1 MGSGVVYALDFIVK
15 VVKMEN
21 VMGIHERVQE
31 LLDDT
36 NTSLIAIYLQ
46 LQELFEAKYGVDT
59 VVLMEVG
66 SFFEIYGV
74 DNATKHI
81 GKTKEIAEILNIQLT
96 RKNKN
101 IQENNVKNPLMAGF
115 PTATF
120 DRYIQKLI
128 RENKYTIVII
138 KQKGAPPNVTRYLD
152 TILSP
157 GVNFEYSLNN
167 DDNFTTSLIVE
178 KHKEHY
184 SVGYASIDVTTG
196 KTSVF
201 EIHSTQEDP
210 TYALDQ
216 LFSLLK
222 SHEPNEVLLTC
233 GGQNLI
239 QETVRHYLELPEHLN
254 VHTDNKRLPISYQ
267 NELLKQCY
275 EINSFLSSIEY
286 LNLEKKSLASEALA
300 ILLEFIIEHDRE
312 VVKNITPPE
321 HINDTNFLYL
331 GNNPLEQLN
340 IVSPNP
346 NEQTV
351 LRFFDNTRTSLGRRL
366 FKERLMNPIVDQTE
380 LEARYDLSD
389 ALVFIYTDIDA
400 ELQHIYDID
409 RLKRRIQLARLHPFE
424 INFLYD
430 SLIASQ
436 RILKHL
442 SSIDCSSVAPE
453 LVEQQPVLEKA
464 ILHLETTFNLDETSK
479 YSQGEISQSFF
490 KAGFNTEVD
499 VLIKQKNALQEQL
512 ETIRTEFVHLIEQ
525 QTGKPERDYVVIKH
539 LEKEGHHIS
548 ITKSR
553 YFLIEQALSGSYVSI
568 DGTVYALKDFT
579 VKIQTGNVKITSD
592 LIRDISEQITILNKK
607 ISALVRNLFRTE
619 LERLDTDY
627 FELMNVLI
635 TTIGKIDV
643 ALSNIKA
650 SLLHNLV
657 RPEIVNSPEQTSY
670 LELLEVRHPL
680 VEAREENG
688 IYIPNDVIMGDSALQ
703 GPLASSCTMAQITD
717 EDTRGALLYGINSS
731 GKSSLMKS
739 LGICVILAQSG
750 FYVPARQMRF
760 TLFQEIFTRIIAR
773 DNFEK
778 GLSSFAVEMMEMKN
792 IFNRSS
798 AQSLILGDEI
808 SRGTE
813 TLSALAIVSAA
824 IQRLSEIGA
833 LFMFTTHLH
842 QLHSIDLLKSLPQV
856 VSVHLHVHYNEE
868 ADKLI
873 FDRTLKPGSGSRVY
887 GLEFA
892 ESLHMDKKFLSL
904 AAKIRQQIAQEE
916 DDLTLLTK
924 KPKNPYNRHL
934 YATSCV
940 LCRDTISE
948 IHHIV
953 PQKRADTKGYVAHFH
968 KDHKYNLVPLCKAC
982 HNKVHAGDIEI
993 KGFKMT
999 SAGLELD
1006 IDA

>member
-1 MGSGVVYALDFIVK
+1 
-15 VVKMEN
+15 
-21 VMGIHERVQE
+21 MGIHARVQE
-31 LLDDT
+31 LLEDT
-36 NTSLIAIYLQ
+36 DQSLIAIYLQ
-46 LQELFEAKYGVDT
+46 LQELLEAKYGTDT

-74 DNATKHI
+74 DNAANQI
-81 GKTKEIAEILNIQLT
+81 GKPKEIAEILNIQLT

-115 PTATF
+115 PGATF
-120 DRYIQKLI
+120 DRYVQKLI
-128 RENKYTIVII
+128 REDKYTIAII
-138 KQKGAPPNVTRYLD
+138 RQRGTPPNVERYLD

-167 DDNFTTSLIVE
+167 DDHFTTSLIVE
-178 KHKEHY
+178 KHKENH

-196 KTSVF
+196 RTSVF
-201 EIHSTQEDP
+201 EIHSTQEDA

-222 SHEPNEVLLTC
+222 SHEPDEVLLTC
-233 GGQNLI
+233 AGQDVVPEN
-239 QETVRHYLELPEHLN
+239 VRHYLELSEKLN
-254 VHTDNKRLPISYQ
+254 VHTDNKRLPIGYQ
-267 NELLKQCY
+267 NELFKQCY
-275 EINSFLSSIEY
+275 EIKSFLSSIEY
-286 LNLEKKSLASEALA
+286 LNLEKKPLASEALA
-300 ILLEFIIEHDRE
+300 MLLEFVIEHDRE
-312 VVKNITPPE
+312 VVQKITPPR
-321 HINDTNFLYL
+321 HINDKKFLYL

-340 IVSPNP
+340 IISPNP

-351 LRFFDNTRTSLGRRL
+351 LSFFNNTRTSLGRRL
-366 FKERLMNPIVDQTE
+366 FKQRLMNPIIDQAE

-389 ALVFIYTDIDA
+389 ALVFIYADIDE
-400 ELQHIYDID
+400 ELKHIYDID

-424 INFLYD
+424 INFLFD
-430 SLIASQ
+430 SLSAS
-436 RILKHL
+436 RSILKHL
-442 SSIDCSSVAPE
+442 TAVESSEVVPE
-453 LVEQQPVLEKA
+453 LVEQEPLLEKA
-464 ILHLETTFNLDETSK
+464 ILHLETVFNLDQTNK

-490 KAGFNTEVD
+490 QAGFNAEVD
-499 VLIKQKNALQEQL
+499 TLIKQKTELQEKL

-548 ITKSR
+548 ITKNR
-553 YFLIEQALSGSYVSI
+553 YFLIEQALSDSYVSI
-568 DGTVYALKDFT
+568 DGTVYALSDFT
-579 VKIQTGNVKITSD
+579 IKVQTGNVKITAE
-592 LIRDISEQITILNKK
+592 IVGNISEQITLLNKK
-607 ISALVRNLFRTE
+607 ISALVRNLFRSE
-619 LERLDTDY
+619 LERIDTEYSD
-627 FELMNVLI
+627 LMNILI

-643 ALSNIKA
+643 ALSNVKA

-657 RPEIVNSPEQTSY
+657 RPQIIASTEQTSY

-688 IYIPNDVIMGDSALQ
+688 IYIPNDVVMGDRSLQ
-703 GPLASSCTMAQITD
+703 EGAASSCTMAQMTD
-717 EDTRGALLYGINSS
+717 KDTRGALLYGINSS

-750 FYVPARQMRF
+750 FYVPAKQMRF
-760 TLFQEIFTRIIAR
+760 TLFKEIFTRIVAR

-792 IFNRSS
+792 IFNRSTP
-798 AQSLILGDEI
+798 QSLILGDEI

-813 TLSALAIVSAA
+813 TLSALAIVSAT

-842 QLHSIDLLKSLPQV
+842 QLHNMDLLKSLPEV
-856 VSVHLHVHYNEE
+856 VSVHLHVHYDEQT
-868 ADKLI
+868 DKLI
-873 FDRTLKPGSGSRVY
+873 FDRTLQAGSGSSVY

-924 KPKNPYNRHL
+924 KQNNTYNQNL
-934 YATSCV
+934 YATSCA
-940 LCRDTISE
+940 LCRDSVSD
-948 IHHIV
+948 IHHIA
-953 PQKRADTKGYVAHFH
+953 PQKNANEQGYIKHFH
-968 KDHKYNLVPLCKAC
+968 KDHKYNLVPLCKGC
-982 HNKVHAGDIEI
+982 HNKVHAGEIVI

-999 SAGLELD
+999 SAGLELE
-1006 IDA
+1006 IDHV

>member
-1 MGSGVVYALDFIVK
+1 
-15 VVKMEN
+15 
-21 VMGIHERVQE
+21 MGIHAQVQE
-31 LLDDT
+31 LLADT
-36 NTSLIAIYLQ
+36 DQSLIAIYLQ
-46 LQELFEAKYGVDT
+46 LQELFEAKYGTDT

-74 DNATKHI
+74 DNAIRQI

-101 IQENNVKNPLMAGF
+101 IPENNVKNPLMAGF

-120 DRYIQKLI
+120 DRYVQKLV
-128 RENKYTIVII
+128 RENKYTIAII
-138 KQKGAPPNVTRYLD
+138 RQKGTPPNVTRYLD
-152 TILSP
+152 NILSP

-178 KHKEHY
+178 KHKENY

-196 KTSVF
+196 RTSVF
-201 EIHSTQEDP
+201 EIHSTQEDS

-222 SHEPNEVLLTC
+222 SHEPHEVLLTC
-233 GGQNLI
+233 GGQDLI
-239 QETVRHYLELPEHLN
+239 SDTIRHYLELPENLN
-254 VHTDNKRLPISYQ
+254 VHTDNKRLPITYQ
-267 NELLKQCY
+267 NELFKQCF
-275 EINSFLSSIEY
+275 EIKSFLSSIEY
-286 LNLEKKSLASEALA
+286 LNLEKKPLASEALA

-312 VVKNITPPE
+312 VVKNIVEPQ
-321 HINDTNFLYL
+321 HINDKNFLYL

-340 IVSPNP
+340 IISPNP

-351 LRFFDNTRTSLGRRL
+351 LQFLDNTRTSFGRRL
-366 FKERLMNPIVDQTE
+366 FKERLMNPIIDQNE

-389 ALVFIYTDIDA
+389 ALMRIHTEIDA
-400 ELQHIYDID
+400 ELKHIYDID
-409 RLKRRIQLARLHPFE
+409 RLKRRIQLGRLHPFE

-436 RILKHL
+436 SILKHL
-442 SSIDCSSVAPE
+442 TCIEDTSVVPE
-453 LVEQQPVLEKA
+453 LIEQESLLQKA
-464 ILHLETTFNLDETSK
+464 IVHVETTFNLDETTK
-479 YSQGEISQSFF
+479 YAQGEISQSFF
-490 KAGFNTEVD
+490 QSGFNNEID
-499 VLIKQKNALQEQL
+499 ALIEQKNELQEKL

-525 QTGKPERDYVVIKH
+525 QTGKPERDYVIIKH

-553 YFLIEQALSGSYVSI
+553 YFLIEPSLSESYVSI
-568 DGTVYALKDFT
+568 DGTVYALSDFN
-579 VKIQTGNVKITSD
+579 VKVQTGNVKITAD
-592 LIRDISEQITILNKK
+592 IIKNISEQITLLNKK
-607 ISALVRNLFRTE
+607 ITALVRNLFRST
-619 LERLDTDY
+619 LSQLDTDY
-627 FELMNVLI
+627 SELMNILI
-635 TTIGKIDV
+635 TTIGRIDV

-657 RPEIVNSPEQTSY
+657 RPEILSNPNETSY
-670 LELLEVRHPL
+670 LELLSVRHPL

-688 IYIPNDVIMGDSALQ
+688 IYIPNDVLMGDKSLQ
-703 GPLASSCTMAQITD
+703 DTMVASCTMAQMTD
-717 EDTRGALLYGINSS
+717 EDTRGVLLYGINSS

-739 LGICVILAQSG
+739 LGICIILAQSG
-750 FYVPARQMRF
+750 FFVPAKQMRF
-760 TLFQEIFTRIIAR
+760 TLFNEIFTRIIAR

-792 IFNRSS
+792 IFNRSTPK
-798 AQSLILGDEI
+798 SLILGDEI

-813 TLSALAIVSAA
+813 TLSALAIVGAT

-842 QLHSIDLLKSLPQV
+842 QLHNMNLLQSLPQV
-856 VSVHLHVHYNEE
+856 VSVHLHVHYDEQK
-868 ADKLI
+868 DKLV
-873 FDRTLKPGSGSRVY
+873 FDRTLQAGSGSSVY

-904 AAKIRQQIAQEE
+904 AAKIRQEIAQEE

-924 KPKNPYNRHL
+924 KHSNNYNQNL
-934 YATSCV
+934 YATSCA
-940 LCRDTISE
+940 LCSDTVSD
-948 IHHIV
+948 IHHIA
-953 PQKRADTKGYVAHFH
+953 PQKHANKQGYIKHFH
-968 KDHKYNLVPLCKAC
+968 KDHKYNLVPLCEDC
-982 HNKVHAGDIEI
+982 HHKVHKGEIEI

-999 SAGLELD
+999 SNGLELEVE
-1006 IDA
+1006 

>member
-1 MGSGVVYALDFIVK
+1 
-15 VVKMEN
+15 
-21 VMGIHERVQE
+21 MGIHERVQE
-31 LLDDT
+31 LLEDT
-36 NTSLIAIYLQ
+36 DQSLIAIYLQ
-46 LQELFEAKYGVDT
+46 LQELFEAKYGTDT

-74 DNATKHI
+74 DNAQKQI

-101 IQENNVKNPLMAGF
+101 IPENNVKNPLMAGF
-115 PTATF
+115 PSATF
-120 DRYIQKLI
+120 DRYVQKLI

-138 KQKGAPPNVTRYLD
+138 KQNGVPPNVTRYLD
-152 TILSP
+152 NILSP

-178 KHKEHY
+178 KHQENY

-196 KTSVF
+196 RTAVF
-201 EIHSTQEDP
+201 EIHSTQEDS

-233 GGQNLI
+233 GGQHVVP
-239 QETVRHYLELPEHLN
+239 ETVRQYLELPDHLN
-254 VHTDNKRLPISYQ
+254 VHIENKRIPIAYQ
-267 NELLKQCY
+267 NELFKQCY
-275 EINSFLSSIEY
+275 EIKSFLSSIEF
-286 LNLEKKSLASEALA
+286 LNLEKKPLASEALA

-312 VVKNITPPE
+312 VVKNIAEPQ
-321 HINDTNFLYL
+321 HINDKNFLYL

-340 IVSPNP
+340 VISPNP
-346 NEQTV
+346 HEQTV
-351 LRFFDNTRTSLGRRL
+351 LSFFDNTRTSFGRRL
-366 FKERLMNPIVDQTE
+366 FRERLMNPIIDQSE

-389 ALVFIYTDIDA
+389 ALVFIYTEIDA
-400 ELQHIYDID
+400 ELKHIYDID
-409 RLKRRIQLARLHPFE
+409 RLKRRIQLGRLHPFE

-430 SLIASQ
+430 SFVASQ
-436 RILKHL
+436 SILTHL
-442 SSIDCSSVAPE
+442 TNIEGAPVLPE
-453 LVEQQPVLEKA
+453 LLEQQPHLQKA
-464 ILHLETTFNLDETSK
+464 ILDLESTFNLDETTK
-479 YSQGEISQSFF
+479 YTQGEISQSFF
-490 KAGFNTEVD
+490 QSGFNAEID
-499 VLIKQKNALQEQL
+499 RLINEKTALQEKL

-525 QTGKPERDYVVIKH
+525 QTGKPERDYVLIKY

-553 YFLIEQALSGSYVSI
+553 YFLIEQALSDSYVSI
-568 DGTVYALKDFT
+568 DGTVYALSDFN
-579 VKIQTGNVKITSD
+579 VKVQTGNVKITAEIMKD
-592 LIRDISEQITILNKK
+592 VSEKITLLNKK
-607 ISALVRNLFRTE
+607 ISALVRNIFRTE
-619 LERLDTDY
+619 LAQIDANY
-627 FELMNVLI
+627 SELMNILI

-657 RPEIVNSPEQTSY
+657 RPQIVTSSEGTSY

-688 IYIPNDVIMGDSALQ
+688 IYIPNDVVMGDNSLQ
-703 GPLASSCTMAQITD
+703 DASTSPCTMTQMTE
-717 EDTRGALLYGINSS
+717 EDARGVLLYGINSS

-750 FYVPARQMRF
+750 FYVPAKRMLF
-760 TLFQEIFTRIIAR
+760 TLFHEIFTRIIAK

-792 IFNRSS
+792 IFNRST

-813 TLSALAIVSAA
+813 TLSALAIVSAT
-824 IQRLSEIGA
+824 IQRLSEIGS

-842 QLHSIDLLKSLPQV
+842 QLHNIGILQSLPQV
-856 VSVHLHVHYNEE
+856 VSVHLHVHYDEQK
-868 ADKLI
+868 DKLI
-873 FDRTLKPGSGSRVY
+873 FDRTLQAGSGSSVY

-892 ESLHMDKKFLSL
+892 ESLHMDKKFLTL
-904 AAKIRQQIAQEE
+904 AAKIRQQIAGEE

-924 KPKNPYNRHL
+924 KQNTSYNQNL
-934 YATSCV
+934 YATSCA
-940 LCRDTISE
+940 LCNDTVSDV
-948 IHHIV
+948 HHISH
-953 PQKRADTKGYVAHFH
+953 QKEANEHGHIKHFH
-968 KDHKYNLVPLCKAC
+968 KDHKYNLVPLCKEC
-982 HNKVHAGDIEI
+982 HKKVHSGEI
-993 KGFKMT
+993 KINGFKMT
-999 SAGLELD
+999 SNGLELEVEEK
-1006 IDA
+1006 

>member
-1 MGSGVVYALDFIVK
+1 
-15 VVKMEN
+15 
-21 VMGIHERVQE
+21 MGIHARVQE

-36 NTSLIAIYLQ
+36 NQSLIAIYLQ
-46 LQELFEAKYGVDT
+46 LQELFEEKYGTDT

-74 DNATKHI
+74 DNATKQI

-101 IQENNVKNPLMAGF
+101 ILENNVKNPLMAGF

-120 DRYIQKLI
+120 DRYVQKLI

-138 KQKGAPPNVTRYLD
+138 KQQGVPPNVTRYLD
-152 TILSP
+152 NILSP

-178 KHKEHY
+178 KHKDNY

-196 KTSVF
+196 RTSVF

-222 SHEPNEVLLTC
+222 SHDPNEVLLTC
-233 GGQNLI
+233 GGQDVVP
-239 QETVRHYLELPEHLN
+239 ETVRQYLELSEQLN
-254 VHTDNKRLPISYQ
+254 VHTDNKRLPIGYQ
-267 NELLKQCY
+267 NELFKQCY
-275 EINSFLSSIEY
+275 DIKSFLSSIEF
-286 LNLEKKSLASEALA
+286 LNLEKKPLASEALA

-312 VVKNITPPE
+312 VVKNITAPQQ
-321 HINDTNFLYL
+321 INDKNFLYL

-340 IVSPNP
+340 IISPNP

-351 LRFFDNTRTSLGRRL
+351 LSFLDNTRTSFGRRL
-366 FKERLMNPIVDQTE
+366 FKERITNPIIDQTE

-389 ALVFIYTDIDA
+389 ALIYIYADIDE
-400 ELQHIYDID
+400 ELKHIYDID
-409 RLKRRIQLARLHPFE
+409 RLKRRIQLTRLHPFE

-430 SLIASQ
+430 SLVASQ
-436 RILKHL
+436 SILKHL
-442 SSIDCSSVAPE
+442 SSIESSSVVPE
-453 LVEQQPVLEKA
+453 LVEQQPLLEKA
-464 ILHLETTFNLDETSK
+464 VLHLETIFNLDETSK
-479 YSQGEISQSFF
+479 YAQGEISQSFF
-490 KAGFNTEVD
+490 QAGFNDEID
-499 VLIKQKNALQEQL
+499 RLIKQKNELQEKL
-512 ETIRTEFVHLIEQ
+512 ETIRTAFVHLIEQ

-539 LEKEGHHIS
+539 LEKDGHHIS

-553 YFLIEQALSGSYVSI
+553 YFLIEQALSDSYVSI
-568 DGTVYALKDFT
+568 DGTVYALSDFT
-579 VKIQTGNVKITSD
+579 VKIQTGNVKITAEI
-592 LIRDISEQITILNKK
+592 IREISEKISLLNKQ
-607 ISALVRNLFRTE
+607 ISALVRNLFRSE
-619 LERLDTDY
+619 LEQLDANYCD
-627 FELMNVLI
+627 LMNTLI

-650 SLLHNLV
+650 SLIHNLV
-657 RPEIVNSPEQTSY
+657 RPQILTSPEETSY
-670 LELLEVRHPL
+670 LELLDVRHPL

-688 IYIPNDVIMGDSALQ
+688 IYVPNDVVMGDKSLQ
-703 GPLASSCTMAQITD
+703 DASTSSSTMAKMTD
-717 EDTRGALLYGINSS
+717 EDTRGVLLYGINSS

-739 LGICVILAQSG
+739 LGVCIILAQSG
-750 FYVPARQMRF
+750 FFVPAKQMRF
-760 TLFQEIFTRIIAR
+760 TLFQELFTRIIAR

-792 IFNRSS
+792 IFNRST
-798 AQSLILGDEI
+798 ARSLILGDEI

-813 TLSALAIVSAA
+813 TLSALAIVSAT

-842 QLHSIDLLKSLPQV
+842 QLQRIDLLQALPQV
-856 VSVHLHVHYNEE
+856 VSVHLHVHYDEK

-873 FDRTLKPGSGSRVY
+873 FDRTLQTGSGSSVY

-892 ESLHMDKKFLSL
+892 ESLHMDKKFLAL

-924 KPKNPYNRHL
+924 KQSNNYNKDL
-934 YATSCV
+934 YATSCG
-940 LCRDTISE
+940 LCRDTVSE
-948 IHHIV
+948 IHHIA
-953 PQKRADTKGYVAHFH
+953 PQKNANEHGYIKHFH
-968 KDHKYNLVPLCKAC
+968 KDHKYNLVPLCNAC
-982 HNKVHAGDIEI
+982 HKKVHAGEIEI

-999 SAGLELD
+999 STGLELD
-1006 IDA
+1006 VDN

>member
-1 MGSGVVYALDFIVK
+1 MGMQA
-15 VVKMEN
+15 
-21 VMGIHERVQE
+21 RVQE

-36 NTSLIAIYLQ
+36 NQSLIAIYLQ
-46 LQELFEAKYGVDT
+46 LQELFEAKYGTDT
-59 VVLMEVG
+59 VVLMEIG

-74 DNATKHI
+74 DNATKQI
-81 GKTKEIAEILNIQLT
+81 GKPKEIAEILNIQLT

-120 DRYIQKLI
+120 DRYVQKLI

-152 TILSP
+152 NILSP
-157 GVNFEYSLNN
+157 GVNFEYTLNN

-178 KHKEHY
+178 KHKDNY
-184 SVGYASIDVTTG
+184 SVGYAAIDVTTG
-196 KTSVF
+196 RTSVF
-201 EIHSTQEDP
+201 EIHSTQEDS

-233 GGQNLI
+233 GGKDLVP
-239 QETVRHYLELPEHLN
+239 ETVQQYLELSESLN
-254 VHTDNKRLPISYQ
+254 VHTDNKRLSISYQ
-267 NELLKQCY
+267 NELFKHCY
-275 EINSFLSSIEY
+275 EIKSFLSSIEY
-286 LNLEKKSLASEALA
+286 LNLEKKPLAAEALA

-312 VVKNITPPE
+312 VVKNIIEPQ
-321 HINDTNFLYL
+321 HINDKNFLYL

-340 IVSPNP
+340 IISSNP

-351 LRFFDNTRTSLGRRL
+351 LSFFDNTRTSLGRRL
-366 FKERLMNPIVDQTE
+366 FRERLMNPIIDQTE

-389 ALVFIYTDIDA
+389 ALIFIYAEIDA
-400 ELQHIYDID
+400 ELKHIYDID
-409 RLKRRIQLARLHPFE
+409 RLKRRIQLGRLHPFE

-430 SLIASQ
+430 SLIASKS
-436 RILKHL
+436 ILMHL
-442 SSIDCSSVAPE
+442 ASIDGSSILPE
-453 LVEQQPVLEKA
+453 LVEQQPLLEKA
-464 ILHLETTFNLDETSK
+464 ILDLEAIFNLDETSK

-490 KAGFNTEVD
+490 QAGFNAEID
-499 VLIKQKNALQEQL
+499 SLIKQKNELQEKL

-553 YFLIEQALSGSYVSI
+553 YFLIEQMLSDSFVSI
-568 DGTVYALKDFT
+568 DGTVYALNDFT
-579 VKIQTGNVKITSD
+579 VKIQTGNVKITAK
-592 LIRDISEQITILNKK
+592 IIGDISEQITLLNKK
-607 ISALVRNLFRTE
+607 ISALVRNFFHTE
-619 LERLDTDY
+619 LERLDTQY
-627 FELMNVLI
+627 SELMNTLI

-643 ALSNIKA
+643 ALSNIKS

-657 RPEIVNSPEQTSY
+657 RPQIITSHEQTSY

-688 IYIPNDVIMGDSALQ
+688 IYVPNDVVMGDKSLQ
-703 GPLASSCTMAQITD
+703 EASIASCTMAQMTD
-717 EDTRGALLYGINSS
+717 EDTRGVLLYGINSS

-750 FYVPARQMRF
+750 FYVPAKQMRF
-760 TLFQEIFTRIIAR
+760 TLFHEIFTRIIAR

-792 IFNRSS
+792 IFNRST

-813 TLSALAIVSAA
+813 TLSALAIVTAT
-824 IQRLSEIGA
+824 IQRLSEIGS

-842 QLHSIDLLKSLPQV
+842 QLHNIDLLKSLPQV
-856 VSVHLHVHYNEE
+856 VSVHLHVHYDEQ

-873 FDRTLKPGSGSRVY
+873 FDRTLQAGSGSSVY

-892 ESLHMDKKFLSL
+892 ESLHMDKKFLAL

-916 DDLTLLTK
+916 DDLTLLTNK
-924 KPKNPYNRHL
+924 QINTYNSDL
-934 YATSCV
+934 YATSCT
-940 LCRDTISE
+940 LCSGIISD
-948 IHHIV
+948 IHHIA
-953 PQKRADTKGYVAHFH
+953 PQKNANEHGHIKHFH

-982 HNKVHAGDIEI
+982 HKKVHAGEVNI

-1006 IDA
+1006 VDA